1 MLFLNFRRNP
11 CPNLQKDEGLTHGSW
26 KCEDNK
32 NSKATCQNERTGQV
46 CNLNCKHPYKVALLK
61 ILILLVGHFKFCTV

>member
-1 MLFLNFRRNP
+1 MLFLIFRRNP
-11 CPNLQKDEGLTHGSW
+11 CPNLQKEEGLTHGSW

-46 CNLNCKHPYKVALLK
+46 CNLNCKHPYKVT
-61 ILILLVGHFKFCTV
+61 IIGRSWSDFLVH

>member
-1 MLFLNFRRNP
+1 MFFLIFRRNP
-11 CPNLQKDEGLTHGSW
+11 CPNLQKEEGLTHGSW

-46 CNLNCKHPYKVALLK
+46 CNLNCKHPYKVT
-61 ILILLVGHFKFCTV
+61 IIGRSWSDFLVH

>member
-1 MLFLNFRRNP
+1 MSFFIFRMNP